1 MTLLNVMFIGK
12 QALTAITL
20 SKLEWILNYYTVLE
34 TKAYTFI
41 SPQNIFTNAKYTLIV
56 HCCNT
61 VAAN

>member
-1 MTLLNVMFIGK
+1 MFIGK
-12 QALTAITL
+12 QALAAKTAITL

-41 SPQNIFTNAKYTLIV
+41 SHQNIFTNAKYTLIV

-61 VAAN
+61 VAAD